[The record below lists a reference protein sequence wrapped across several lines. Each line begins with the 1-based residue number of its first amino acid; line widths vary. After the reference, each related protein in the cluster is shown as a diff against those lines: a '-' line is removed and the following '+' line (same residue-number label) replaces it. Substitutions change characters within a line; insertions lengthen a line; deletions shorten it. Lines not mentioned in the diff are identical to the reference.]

1 MHGLIFV
8 TWEKFLA
15 EQFGSPLLESYREMI
30 GETAATAPLANR
42 VYNDDDLL
50 HGVSIASQ
58 ITRVPVNKLMRMYGR
73 YFIIN
78 GITGRLCCYLLER
91 VHSGQELLLTMR
103 AAHAQLRRT
112 PDALTPPLFDYETSL
127 NTPGVLTLV
136 YDSHR
141 RLCPIL
147 LGSIEGAAER
157 YGEEALI
164 TERTCMQYGDAACRF
179 EIRFVA
185 AGHRAETETPEQ
197 RAHQLEKRK
206 LADLVLALLP
216 TSDGITLLVLQ
227 KRLQQMQLSA
237 NYVRLSILLET
248 VEQLQHVGLVCSTAN
263 QLQDDVMQ
271 RRFWRAPTSD
281 KSLLSR

>member
-15 EQFGSPLLESYREMI
+15 EQFGVPLLESYREMI
-30 GETAATAPLANR
+30 GETAATAPLVNR
-42 VYNDDDLL
+42 VYGDDDLL
-50 HGVSIASQ
+50 HGVGVASQ
-58 ITRVPVNKLMRMYGR
+58 ITRLPVSKLLRMYGR

-78 GITGRLCCYLLER
+78 GITSRLCCYLLER

-112 PDALTPPLFDYETSL
+112 PDALTPPLFDYETGL
-127 NTPGVLTLV
+127 TTPGVLTLI

-157 YGEEALI
+157 FGEEAQVV
-164 TERTCMQYGDAACRF
+164 ERTCMQRGDAVCRF
-179 EIRFVA
+179 EIRFIPSRYP
-185 AGHRAETETPEQ
+185 AGEGTPEQ
-197 RAHQLEKRK
+197 RARQLEKRK
-206 LADLVLALLP
+206 LAELVLALLP
-216 TSDGITLLVLQ
+216 TSEGITLLALQ
-227 KRLQQMQLSA
+227 KRLQQMQLPA
-237 NYVRLSILLET
+237 QHLRLSVLLET
-248 VEQLQHVGLVCSTAN
+248 VERLQHVGLVCSTAN
-263 QLQDDVMQ
+263 KLQDDVMQ

-281 KSLLSR
+281 RPLFLS